1 MLYSSLENDG
11 DITICTFLLLTPP
24 LPPLRKLPFAL
35 IGELNYIFMFRAPM
49 PVRVLI
55 KELLQRHPNDR
66 PDVSLAATACQILL
80 WAPDLCM
87 VDNQQSCSLD
97 NVKRY

>member
-1 MLYSSLENDG
+1 V
-11 DITICTFLLLTPP
+11 
-24 LPPLRKLPFAL
+24 
-35 IGELNYIFMFRAPM
+35 FRAPKS
-49 PVRVLI
+49 VRVLI
-55 KELLQRHPNDR
+55 KELLRRHPNDR
-66 PDVSLAATACQILL
+66 PDVSLAATVCQMLL

>member
-1 MLYSSLENDG
+1 
-11 DITICTFLLLTPP
+11 
-24 LPPLRKLPFAL
+24 
-35 IGELNYIFMFRAPM
+35 M

-66 PDVSLAATACQILL
+66 PDVSLAATACQMLL